1 VADDLRI
8 RTPYSRAVVQE
19 MRAVPWAWWDGDLK
33 AWQVP
38 FRSWEELL
46 KRWPT
51 IEAAAQRHASGERKK
66 RQQARI
72 GSPEHRE
79 AVARAAERRR
89 RRYPV
94 PDDPLPP
101 LDRVVMTTA
110 GAVIFTEVTGEL
122 ADSDTAARFT
132 RRSRRR
138 AFRWCGNLAKP
149 TLKELI
155 KAWPAR
161 RQPDLRDRACGWW
174 QLSIDELRAKRR
186 AAASRERALQKARA
200 AATASL
206 REPIGPSSPLGGHPP
221 GARGAKN

>member
-1 VADDLRI
+1 
-8 RTPYSRAVVQE
+8 

-122 ADSDTAARFT
+122 ADSDTAARFYPEISQAGLSLVWEPGETYPQGTHQGLACAPAARSARPGVWMVAAKHRRTTGQAPRGGFPRT
-132 RRSRRR
+132 RAAESSRR
-138 AFRWCGNLAKP
+138 CNGQP
-149 TLKELI
+149 TG
-155 KAWPAR
+155 A
-161 RQPDLRDRACGWW
+161 DRPK
-174 QLSIDELRAKRR
+174 LS
-186 AAASRERALQKARA
+186 
-200 AATASL
+200 
-206 REPIGPSSPLGGHPP
+206 
-221 GARGAKN
+221 ARGAPARSSGC

>member
-1 VADDLRI
+1 MLFEAGRDRSEEFDLVEEPFDKFALAIKERAEATGPLG
-8 RTPYSRAVVQE
+8 TPEQR
-19 MRAVPWAWWDGDLK
+19 
-33 AWQVP
+33 
-38 FRSWEELL
+38 
-46 KRWPT
+46 
-51 IEAAAQRHASGERKK
+51 EAA
-66 RQQARI
+66 
-72 GSPEHRE
+72 
-79 AVARAAERRR
+79 ARAAERRR
-89 RRYPV
+89 RRYPL

-110 GAVIFTEVTGEL
+110 GAVIFTEITGEL
-122 ADSDTAARFT
+122 ADSDTAARFYPEISQACLSLVWET
-132 RRSRRR
+132 WR
-138 AFRWCGNLAKP
+138 KP
-149 TLKELI
+149 TLKELV

-221 GARGAKN
+221 GARGAKNRVSRSALGLSIRPPSVIHNYRH